1 MTSRSSVEWRGGAL
15 GGWHAQPTDGPDG
28 DVNLPLVVCLHG
40 GGCTSKY
47 FDLEGVSFVER
58 ATGEG
63 FEVLN
68 LDRPGY
74 GLSAR
79 LPRGPE
85 LLMRNAQVLIEAISE
100 AVVTLR
106 ATDVVLVANSIGG
119 AIAICIAA
127 ANPPWLRGVA
137 VASVGIRP
145 RTTLPRL
152 VKPLRTALYAF
163 ELPAFAQK
171 RSFFGP
177 KGSYDPRVAELS
189 TRELKAPAVLDELDE
204 IAFWWPKNNGAIAAD
219 VRVPVDAALGEW
231 DALWNSSSVDTDDF
245 GRLFTTSPWVT
256 SRRIEG
262 AGHCVDLHYAG
273 AELHQH
279 QLDFARRCTH
289 DRAL

>member
-1 MTSRSSVEWRGGAL
+1 M
-15 GGWHAQPTDGPDG
+15 
-28 DVNLPLVVCLHG
+28 
-40 GGCTSKY
+40 
-47 FDLEGVSFVER
+47 
-58 ATGEG
+58 
-63 FEVLN
+63 
-68 LDRPGY
+68 
-74 GLSAR
+74 
-79 LPRGPE
+79 
-85 LLMRNAQVLIEAISE
+85 
-100 AVVTLR
+100 
-106 ATDVVLVANSIGG
+106 
-119 AIAICIAA
+119 IAA

-171 RSFFGP
+171 RSYFGP

-189 TRELKAPAVLDELDE
+189 TREHKAPAVLDELDE
-204 IAFWWPKNNGAIAAD
+204 IAFWWPKNNGAIAPD

-231 DALWNSSSVDTDDF
+231 DALWNSNTVDTDDF
-245 GRLFTTSPWVT
+245 GQLFTSSPSVT

-279 QLDFARRCTH
+279 QLAFARRCTH